1 MKVSLTLRL
10 IFICMLANISCSK
23 SKNTNDNEAPVIT
36 LNSPFDNQ
44 VFTAGQTIQ
53 ITGTVTDNKT
63 VAELHVHVNNNNTN
77 RILHDTH
84 QYPNSPN
91 TNFTESLT
99 AAPESNT
106 GLKFSQL
113 DAAAN
118 ESRKVIFV
126 SCN

>member
-10 IFICMLANISCSK
+10 IFICMLVNISCSK

-63 VAELHVHVNNNNTN
+63 VAELHVHVNNNNTSA
-77 RILHDTH
+77 ILLDTH
-84 QYPNSPN
+84 QYPNSPS

-99 AAPESNT
+99 AVAGIQYRIEILT
-106 GLKFSQL
+106 I
-113 DAAAN
+113 DAAVN

-126 SCN
+126 TCN